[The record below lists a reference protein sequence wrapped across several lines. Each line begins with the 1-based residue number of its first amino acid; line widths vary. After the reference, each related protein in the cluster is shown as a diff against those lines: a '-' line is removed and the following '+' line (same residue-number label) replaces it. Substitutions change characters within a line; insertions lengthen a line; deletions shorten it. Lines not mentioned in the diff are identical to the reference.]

1 MKEGSYM
8 SKLNHITEMLELK
21 DNNKIVI
28 INKKSKKFIIKFMKN
43 L

>member
-1 MKEGSYM
+1 M

-21 DNNKIVI
+21 DNNIKFIKIVI